1 VISYHQKLARVLD
14 AMGGIYHVDDLLTAI
29 GENRMQ
35 SFAVNNTWAITQV
48 NDFPRAKQL
57 QVVAMVGDRDDFEPM
72 HAAIVDY
79 ADRNN
84 VGLISAYGRR
94 GWMPWAL
101 SHGWKIRAKNLL
113 YHKEL

>member
-1 VISYHQKLARVLD
+1 MISYPQKLARVLD
-14 AMGGIYHVDDLLTAI
+14 AMGGLYTVDDLLTRI
-29 GENRMQ
+29 HDQRMQ

-57 QVVAMVGDRDDFEPM
+57 QVVAMVGDMSDFEPM
-72 HAAIVDY
+72 HAAILDY
-79 ADRNN
+79 ADQNN

-101 SHGWKIRAKNLL
+101 GHGWKVKAKNWL
-113 YHKEL
+113 YHREM